1 MFLVT
6 DRKATACG
14 HGGSSGQHAQMAPRK
29 KAGASKKQG
38 QSKQQKQGQ
47 SQQKQGQSKQK
58 QGQSKQQCQSQS
70 NLAHYSVRCS
80 KKY

>member
-38 QSKQQKQGQ
+38 QSKLPLEAKP
-47 SQQKQGQSKQK
+47 SKRSH
-58 QGQSKQQCQSQS
+58 GEAPPLAFSSAAHAQQC
-70 NLAHYSVRCS
+70 V
-80 KKY
+80 KK